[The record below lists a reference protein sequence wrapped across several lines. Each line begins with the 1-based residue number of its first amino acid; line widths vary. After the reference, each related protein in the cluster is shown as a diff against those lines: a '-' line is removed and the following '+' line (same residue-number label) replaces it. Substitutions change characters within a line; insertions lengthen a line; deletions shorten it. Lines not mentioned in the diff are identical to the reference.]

1 MNKLLDVTGIS
12 RRYPMQNG
20 HVTVFEDLS
29 VSLDQGEFLAVTG
42 VSGVGKS
49 TLLNLV
55 GLLDRPDGG
64 EITLQGTPY
73 SALTADEAS
82 LFRNQKI
89 GFVFQFHHLLPEFTV
104 LENVA
109 IPYAIGNGAFDRGL
123 EKAKELL
130 DAVGLH
136 DRLDHFPA
144 MLSGGEQQR
153 TAIARSLINSPS
165 LLLMDEPTGNLDPA
179 TGDRVMDVLEALRNK
194 RSFGCILV
202 THNMKIAGR
211 CDRIFPIR
219 RNGEPYA
226 GEVLG

>member
-1 MNKLLDVTGIS
+1 MNRLLDVAGIS

-20 HVTVFEDLS
+20 VVTVFEDLS
-29 VSLDQGEFLAVTG
+29 LTLEDGEFLAVTG

-49 TLLNLV
+49 TLLNLI
-55 GLLDRPDGG
+55 GLLDSPDNG
-64 EITLQGTPY
+64 EISLRGNTY
-73 SALTADEAS
+73 SS
-82 LFRNQKI
+82 LDPQQISEFRNREI

-109 IPYAIGNGAFDRGL
+109 IPYAIGGGTLDEGMQHAR
-123 EKAKELL
+123 ELL
-130 DAVGLH
+130 NAVGLGE
-136 DRLDHFPA
+136 RLDHFPA

-165 LLLMDEPTGNLDPA
+165 LLLMDEPTGNLDPE

-219 RNGEPYA
+219 RNGETHA
-226 GEVLG
+226 GEVLR

>member
-1 MNKLLDVTGIS
+1 MNNLLQVQSIS

-20 HVTVFEDLS
+20 LVTVFEELS
-29 VSLDQGEFLAVTG
+29 LALGNGEFLAVTG

-55 GLLDRPDGG
+55 GLLDKPDAG
-64 EITLQGTPY
+64 EIKLHDVAY
-73 SALTADEAS
+73 STLTAADAS
-82 LFRNQKI
+82 HFRNQEI

-109 IPYAIGNGAFDRGL
+109 IPYAIGTGNLNEGMDHAR
-123 EKAKELL
+123 ELL
-130 DAVGLH
+130 SAVGLGE
-136 DRLDHFPA
+136 RLEHFPA

-165 LLLMDEPTGNLDPA
+165 LLLMDEPTGNLDPG
-179 TGDRVMDVLEALRNK
+179 TGDRVMDVLETLRNK

-202 THNMKIAGR
+202 THNMKIAAR

-219 RNGEPYA
+219 RNGEPHA
-226 GEVLG
+226 GEVLR